1 MINLLFHYQVWN
13 RFRLCIFISILETL
27 FYIVFVV
34 GNEKVTL
41 AFQTAHCIHNL
52 SSHFGNTKDVITGKP
67 ARSPQGG
74 SVREDPRGFW
84 GLTVRWLLRSRWP
97 DLEPEEIRF

>member
-1 MINLLFHYQVWN
+1 M
-13 RFRLCIFISILETL
+13 
-27 FYIVFVV
+27 V

-52 SSHFGNTKDVITGKP
+52 SSHFGSTKAVITGKP

-74 SVREDPRGFW
+74 SVWEDPRGFW
-84 GLTVRWLLRSRWP
+84 ARTRAASGLSPYAGFSAADGL
-97 DLEPEEIRF
+97 I